1 MSIPDYISPIV
12 GYRGWTWDTMGL
24 KSLCGERWHPNQSL
38 AARCRASAVVGTIAG
53 RVEGHDSHD
62 APQVNCTCGIH
73 AAKSLEHLRK
83 NGYDRCGI
91 YGEVCLW
98 GTVVEHERG
107 WRAQLAYPKNLFMS
121 PDALPFTLAEIW
133 PRLQALTLYGSD
145 IFVLDN
151 NQTISLWGKNSG
163 FDPAGLDYLI
173 EMRKQYYVRRQQD
186 RTLKKGARVAVL
198 GRGIAVVEHVDG
210 KEVHAVLWNTDM
222 VRIGSKE
229 IVWDESNMRWEANHS
244 SVACTQVRKS
254 SPSPELP

>member
-1 MSIPDYISPIV
+1 MMQIGKPLRTIVVEPLELPVEQPTREPEPEPIQSPKPASHAMSIPDSISPIV

-53 RVEGHDSHD
+53 RVEGHDSHE
-62 APQVNCTCGIH
+62 APQAKCTCGVY

-107 WRAQLAYPKNLFMS
+107 WRAQLAYPKNLFLS
-121 PDALPFTLAEIW
+121 PDALLFTLAEIW
-133 PRLQALTLYGSD
+133 SRLQALIHYGSD

-151 NQTISLWGKNSG
+151 DQTIFLWGKRSG
-163 FDPAGLDYLI
+163 FDAAGLDCLI
-173 EMRKQYYVRRQQD
+173 ERLPSRQSVSTAHF
-186 RTLKKGARVAVL
+186 RNVLLLKETSLQRNAQPHQA
-198 GRGIAVVEHVDG
+198 AF
-210 KEVHAVLWNTDM
+210 
-222 VRIGSKE
+222 
-229 IVWDESNMRWEANHS
+229 
-244 SVACTQVRKS
+244 
-254 SPSPELP
+254 

>member
-12 GYRGWTWDTMGL
+12 GYRVWTWDTKGL

-62 APQVNCTCGIH
+62 APQVNCTCGIY
-73 AAKSLEHLRK
+73 AAKTLHHFGA
-83 NGYDRCGI
+83 GYEQYGI
-91 YGEVCLW
+91 HGEVYLW

-107 WRAQLAYPKNLFMS
+107 WRAQLAYPKNLFLS

-151 NQTISLWGKNSG
+151 DQTHSLWGKSSG

-173 EMRKQYYVRRQQD
+173 ERSKGYYDRRQRD
-186 RTLKKGARVAVL
+186 RNLKRGDRVAIL
-198 GRGIAVVEHVDG
+198 GRGIAVVEHVDS
-210 KEVHAVLWNTDM
+210 KWISAAVWNKCEL
-222 VRIGSKE
+222 RIARKC
-229 IVWDESNMRWEANHS
+229 IRWDGQNIRWETSPH
-244 SVACTQVRKS
+244 ACVKTHRKA
-254 SPSPELP
+254 

>member
-12 GYRGWTWDTMGL
+12 GYHGWTWDTKGL

-53 RVEGHDSHD
+53 RVEGHDSHE
-62 APQVNCTCGIH
+62 APQAKCTCGVY

-98 GTVVEHERG
+98 GAVVEHERG
-107 WRAQLAYPKNLFMS
+107 WRAQLAYPKNLFLS
-121 PDALPFTLAEIW
+121 PDAPPFTLAEIW

-151 NQTISLWGKNSG
+151 DQTRSLWGKRSG

-173 EMRKQYYVRRQQD
+173 ERSKGYYDRRECD
-186 RTLKKGARVAVL
+186 RTPRKGDHVAIL
-198 GRGIAVVEHVDG
+198 GRRIAVVEHVDS
-210 KEVHAVLWNTDM
+210 KWIQAAVWNKRTL
-222 VRIGSKE
+222 RIARE
-229 IVWDESNMRWEANHS
+229 YIRWDNRNMRWE
-244 SVACTQVRKS
+244 T
-254 SPSPELP
+254 SPSACVETNGKATAK

>member
-12 GYRGWTWDTMGL
+12 GYRGWTWDTKGL
-24 KSLCGERWHPNQSL
+24 KSLCGQRWHPGLAL
-38 AARCRASAVVGTIAG
+38 AARCRAPAVVGNIAG
-53 RVEGHDSHD
+53 RIEADDAHD
-62 APQVNCTCGIH
+62 APQAKCTCGVY

-107 WRAQLAYPKNLFMS
+107 WRAQLAYPKNLFLS

-151 NQTISLWGKNSG
+151 DQTISLWGKCSG
-163 FDPAGLDYLI
+163 FDPAGLDYLS
-173 EMRKQYYVRRQQD
+173 EEQ
-186 RTLKKGARVAVL
+186 RV
-198 GRGIAVVEHVDG
+198 
-210 KEVHAVLWNTDM
+210 
-222 VRIGSKE
+222 
-229 IVWDESNMRWEANHS
+229 
-244 SVACTQVRKS
+244 
-254 SPSPELP
+254 

>member
-12 GYRGWTWDTMGL
+12 GYRVWTWDTKGL

-62 APQVNCTCGIH
+62 APQAKCTCGVY

-107 WRAQLAYPKNLFMS
+107 WRAQLAYPKNLFLS

-151 NQTISLWGKNSG
+151 DQTSSLWGKRSG

-173 EMRKQYYVRRQQD
+173 ERSKGYYDRRQRD
-186 RTLKKGARVAVL
+186 RNLKRGDRVAIL
-198 GRGIAVVEHVDG
+198 GRGIAVVEHVDS
-210 KEVHAVLWNTDM
+210 KWISAAVWNKCEL
-222 VRIGSKE
+222 RIARKC
-229 IVWDESNMRWEANHS
+229 IRWDGQNIRWETSPH
-244 SVACTQVRKS
+244 ACVKTHRKA
-254 SPSPELP
+254 